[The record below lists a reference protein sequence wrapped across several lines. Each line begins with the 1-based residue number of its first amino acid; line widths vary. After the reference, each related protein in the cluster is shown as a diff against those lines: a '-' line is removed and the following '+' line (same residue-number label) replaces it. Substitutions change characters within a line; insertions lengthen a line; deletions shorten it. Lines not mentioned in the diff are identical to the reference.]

1 MVDLI
6 WLDEIKFL
14 SIEVLK
20 MQDGLVFGNTS
31 FIHKLSPITKL
42 IAVLLF
48 WATALLSFDM
58 LSLGVMIL
66 VAIIAW
72 VVARLP
78 LSSFKPILI
87 VTGIILTIMVTLNG
101 FLYYGGEEVLF
112 RVFGAPF
119 YKEGMLFGIVIG
131 LKILTVVTV
140 FPVLTATTPMPVFMA
155 GLAKIHMPYKVI
167 FTLGMAFRLVPLV
180 NTTYQ
185 DITEAQQLRGHDLKS
200 MPFFKKLTK
209 GYIPLFVPLI
219 VTLLRRAGDL
229 DIAIESRGFGGQQ
242 ERTYLSEITMGWRD
256 WIFLSVFLVTFGF
269 VLYLL
274 FFGGGQGWF
283 EYIDPT

>member
-1 MVDLI
+1 
-6 WLDEIKFL
+6 
-14 SIEVLK
+14 
-20 MQDGLVFGNTS
+20 MQEGQAFGNES
-31 FIHKLSPITKL
+31 FIHRLSPLSKL
-42 IAVLLF
+42 AAVLLF

-66 VAIIAW
+66 VAVIAW
-72 VVARLP
+72 FVAKLP

-87 VTGIILTIMVTLNG
+87 VTGIILLIMVTLNG

-112 RVFGAPF
+112 RVFGAAF
-119 YKEGMLFGIVIG
+119 YKEGLLFGIVIG

-155 GLAKIHMPYKVI
+155 GLAKIRMPYKVI
-167 FTLGMAFRLVPLV
+167 FTMGMAFRLVPLV
-180 NTTYQ
+180 NTSYK
-185 DITEAQQLRGHDLKS
+185 DITEAQQLRGHDLKD
-200 MPFFKKLTK
+200 MPFFQKLAK

-229 DIAIESRGFGGQQ
+229 DIAIESRGFGGQD
-242 ERTYLSEITMGWRD
+242 ERTYYSQVDMTWRD
-256 WIFLSVFLVTFGF
+256 WIFLAAFLVTFGF

>member
-1 MVDLI
+1 
-6 WLDEIKFL
+6 
-14 SIEVLK
+14 
-20 MQDGLVFGNTS
+20 
-31 FIHKLSPITKL
+31 
-42 IAVLLF
+42 
-48 WATALLSFDM
+48 
-58 LSLGVMIL
+58 
-66 VAIIAW
+66 
-72 VVARLP
+72 
-78 LSSFKPILI
+78 
-87 VTGIILTIMVTLNG
+87 
-101 FLYYGGEEVLF
+101 
-112 RVFGAPF
+112 
-119 YKEGMLFGIVIG
+119 MLFVIVIG

-155 GLAKIHMPYKVI
+155 GLAKIRMPYKVI

-200 MPFFKKLTK
+200 MPFFKKLAK

-256 WIFLSVFLVTFGF
+256 WIFLSAFLVTFGF

-274 FFGGGQGWF
+274 FFGEGQGWF

>member
-1 MVDLI
+1 
-6 WLDEIKFL
+6 
-14 SIEVLK
+14 

-66 VAIIAW
+66 VAIVAW

-87 VTGIILTIMVTLNG
+87 VTGIILAIMVTLNG

-155 GLAKIHMPYKVI
+155 GLAKIRMPYKVI

-200 MPFFKKLTK
+200 MPFFKKLAK